1 MARSVDYYFTPQS
14 PWTYL
19 GHERFAR
26 IARAAA
32 ASVNLLPTDY
42 GKVFPVSGGLPLG
55 QRAPQR
61 QAYRLVDL
69 ARFSS
74 QLKMP
79 LNLKP
84 KFFPVAGDD
93 AARLIIAV
101 TRQDGADAGM
111 KLSGAIFAAVWAQER
126 NIADAATLQQLVA
139 EVGLPADRLAQ
150 SKGAEIQQQYEANTA
165 GAIGIGVFGAPSY
178 VVDGEIFWGQDRLD
192 FVEQAL
198 RRPSTSHQPEQ

>member
-1 MARSVDYYFTPQS
+1 MALSVDYYFTPQS

-19 GHERFAR
+19 GHDRFAR
-26 IARAAA
+26 MTKAAGA
-32 ASVNLLPTDY
+32 TVNLLPADY

-69 ARFSS
+69 ARFSAL
-74 QLKMP
+74 LKIP

-93 AARLIIAV
+93 AARLVIAV
-101 TRQDGADAGM
+101 VQHDGADAAM

-126 NIADAATLQQLVA
+126 NIADAATLEQLLG
-139 EVGLPADRLAQ
+139 ESGLPAERLAQ
-150 SKGAEIQQQYEANTA
+150 SKQAEVQRQYDANTA
-165 GAIGIGVFGAPSY
+165 KAIEIGVFGAPSY
-178 VVDGEIFWGQDRLD
+178 VIAGEIFWGQDRLE

-198 RRPSTSHQPEQ
+198 RSSS